1 MGFGFGLGLGVGVG
15 VGVGLGIGSGI
26 GFGFDQ
32 LRARRVVE
40 SGVAPGGHRGER
52 EADRL
57 EQEGHQRGPRAQLVA
72 EGARGALEGA
82 TERLARVR
90 VRVRVRVRDRVRIK
104 GWD

>member
-1 MGFGFGLGLGVGVG
+1 MGLGFGFGLGLGLGL
-15 VGVGLGIGSGI
+15 GLGIESGI

-90 VRVRVRVRDRVRIK
+90 VRVRVRVRDWVRIK
-104 GWD
+104 G

>member
-1 MGFGFGLGLGVGVG
+1 MRL
-15 VGVGLGIGSGI
+15 GLGIGSGI

-40 SGVAPGGHRGER
+40 SGVASGGHRGER

-57 EQEGHQRGPRAQLVA
+57 EQQGHERGPRAQLVA

-82 TERLARVR
+82 TERLARVS
-90 VRVRVRVRDRVRIK
+90 VRVGVGVRVRIK
-104 GWD
+104 G

>member
-1 MGFGFGLGLGVGVG
+1 MGL
-15 VGVGLGIGSGI
+15 GLGIGSGI
-26 GFGFDQ
+26 GFGFEQ

-90 VRVRVRVRDRVRIK
+90 VRVRVRVRDWVRIK
-104 GWD
+104 G

>member
-1 MGFGFGLGLGVGVG
+1 MGLGL
-15 VGVGLGIGSGI
+15 GLGIGSGI

-40 SGVAPGGHRGER
+40 SGVASGGHRGER

-82 TERLARVR
+82 TERLAWVR
-90 VRVRVRVRDRVRIK
+90 VRVRVK
-104 GWD
+104 G